1 MFNIQSKINR
11 DSITMKK
18 KYIIPEEE
26 VLELKYQSVLCA
38 SDPMD
43 EEEQPE
49 QGGGGGGIMP

>member
-1 MFNIQSKINR
+1 
-11 DSITMKK
+11 MKK

-43 EEEQPE
+43 EDEQPE